1 MKNNF
6 LNRVDAESFRYA
18 IQGLYSSKESDA
30 EFREL
35 RKLVSKTENAQASP
49 TIPELLLIT
58 AVTAI
63 ITGTACFFV
72 YQKRRNQAPVVD

>member
-18 IQGLYSSKESDA
+18 IQGLYSSKDSNT

-35 RKLVSKTENAQASP
+35 RKLVSKTENFGLS
-49 TIPELLLIT
+49 PELSVISNHSI
-58 AVTAI
+58 V
-63 ITGTACFFV
+63 G
-72 YQKRRNQAPVVD
+72 QKTT